1 MPRPPRNYTLTEGEI
16 PKFDLLTDTATPEVP
31 SAPPEP
37 DFSDNVTPPSEE
49 ALRRELLMLQIRKER
64 EALREKE
71 QLEADKEAKEREKE
85 VTKQNLLR
93 DITAARKAQEET
105 QAGCAHIKPNGK
117 PAIGGQKNHQHQ
129 IQWLC
134 LICHK
139 EWVGGELPIHLLNND
154 AVVGGPIT

>member
-16 PKFDLLTDTATPEVP
+16 PKFDLLTDTAPEVP
-31 SAPPEP
+31 SATPTEE
-37 DFSDNVTPPSEE
+37 FQVTPPSEE
-49 ALRRELLMLQIRKER
+49 DLRRELLLLQIRKER

-71 QLEADKEAKEREKE
+71 EAEAAKKAKEHEKE
-85 VTKQNLLR
+85 VTKDNLLR
-93 DITAARKAQEET
+93 DITAARKLREDT
-105 QAGCAHIKPNGK
+105 QAGCAHTKPNGK
-117 PAIGGQKNHQHQ
+117 PAVGGQKNHQHQ